1 MIEFKF
7 LGLDGDINEGQIT
20 QIYVKVGDDI
30 KKGQDLFELEADKL
44 SQPIVAEFDGKIGQI
59 NFAIGDIY

>member
-20 QIYVKVGDDI
+20 QIYVKIGDDI

-44 SQPIVAEFDGKIGQI
+44 SQAIVAEFDGKIGQI
-59 NFAIGDIY
+59 NFEVGDIY